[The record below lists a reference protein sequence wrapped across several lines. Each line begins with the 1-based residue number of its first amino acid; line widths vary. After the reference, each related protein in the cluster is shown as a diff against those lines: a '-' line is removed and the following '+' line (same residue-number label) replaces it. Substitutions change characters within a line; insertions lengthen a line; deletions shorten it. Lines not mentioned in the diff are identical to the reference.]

1 MPLRY
6 QRGHLRCVKR
16 NSGNFLWRES
26 LGGRRIRR
34 TAVKG
39 PIDEYPTE
47 ELAQGS
53 MVFPCDLIFH
63 DIGLHETAIVTILEF
78 RSQCHF

>member
-6 QRGHLRCVKR
+6 QRRHLRCVKR

-39 PIDEYPTE
+39 SIDEYPTE
-47 ELAQGS
+47 ELAQAALNGFRVRLNENRNRQGQQVIPRS
-53 MVFPCDLIFH
+53 
-63 DIGLHETAIVTILEF
+63 VTS
-78 RSQCHF
+78 RG

>member
-1 MPLRY
+1 MFMPLRY

-34 TAVKG
+34 TALKG
-39 PIDEYPTE
+39 SIDEYPTE
-47 ELAQGS
+47 ELAQGALNG
-53 MVFPCDLIFH
+53 FPVRLNFPRYWSPRNGYSH
-63 DIGLHETAIVTILEF
+63 NP
-78 RSQCHF
+78 

>member
-26 LGGRRIRR
+26 LGGRR

-39 PIDEYPTE
+39 SIDEYPTE
-47 ELAQGS
+47 ELAQGALNC
-53 MVFPCDLIFH
+53 PCDLIFH
-63 DIGLHETAIVTILEF
+63 DIGLHETAIVRILEF

>member
-34 TAVKG
+34 TAVEG
-39 PIDEYPTE
+39 SIDEYPTE
-47 ELAQGS
+47 EPAQGALNG
-53 MVFPCDLIFH
+53 FPVRLNFPRYWSPRNGYSH
-63 DIGLHETAIVTILEF
+63 NP
-78 RSQCHF
+78 

>member
-26 LGGRRIRR
+26 LGGRRIAKR
-34 TAVKG
+34 
-39 PIDEYPTE
+39 
-47 ELAQGS
+47 
-53 MVFPCDLIFH
+53 
-63 DIGLHETAIVTILEF
+63 EF
-78 RSQCHF
+78 AGHFAERF